1 MENFLNTETLIIELL
16 LIVSLVALV
25 VRRLRIPYTVALV
38 VVGLLITFQQ
48 PQQISLTPELI
59 LSLFILLLVNH
70 FFAAPK
76 KNTALKT

>member
-38 VVGLLITFQQ
+38 VSVC
-48 PQQISLTPELI
+48 
-59 LSLFILLLVNH
+59 
-70 FFAAPK
+70 
-76 KNTALKT
+76 

>member
-38 VVGLLITFQQ
+38 VVGLLITFQK
-48 PQQISLTPELI
+48 PLEI
-59 LSLFILLLVNH
+59 
-70 FFAAPK
+70 
-76 KNTALKT
+76 